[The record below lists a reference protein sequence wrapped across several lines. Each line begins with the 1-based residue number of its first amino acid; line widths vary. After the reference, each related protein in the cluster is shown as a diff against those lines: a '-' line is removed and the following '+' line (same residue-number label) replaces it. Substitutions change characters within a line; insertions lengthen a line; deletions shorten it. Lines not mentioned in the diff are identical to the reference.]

1 MAASELPTPTLN
13 LTVQKAA
20 MESIVHCTGRISK
33 ETADQL
39 RQTAKGLISESKPV
53 VLDFAGVNYLD
64 SSGLGVIAGLL
75 VSAKRCDCKL
85 SLVNLSPRVKE
96 IFSITRILEA
106 LGGHE
111 DYLGVRFPPR

>member
-1 MAASELPTPTLN
+1 
-13 LTVQKAA
+13 

-64 SSGLGVIAGLL
+64 SSGLGALVGLKI
-75 VSAKRCDCKL
+75 SA
-85 SLVNLSPRVKE
+85 VNQGLCILHFENMTPRV
-96 IFSITRILEA
+96 LELMRLTGLA
-106 LGGHE
+106 QLMSS
-111 DYLGVRFPPR
+111 